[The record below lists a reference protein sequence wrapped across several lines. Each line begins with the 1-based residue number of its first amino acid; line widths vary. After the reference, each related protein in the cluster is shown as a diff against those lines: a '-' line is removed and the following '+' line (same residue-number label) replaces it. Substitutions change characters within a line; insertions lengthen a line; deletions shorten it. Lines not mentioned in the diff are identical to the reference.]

1 MKYDMYD
8 KNGASKVVSA
18 YILSKK
24 NKDKRYEFKV
34 DSQQFFLKY
43 KHIISPVDFKMTDVF
58 FSGKTR
64 YGEELDKTLLQD
76 VEFDE
81 KNYYL
86 NQKQFAKLFYTASEK
101 VNKKDIIKID
111 KVEKPEDDI
120 LSFSLYSKGK
130 FIKSNDLKDV
140 FVFNTLGLTTTG
152 KKTRYIL
159 SKDLKPIGIKDLNSK
174 L

>member
-58 FSGKTR
+58 FFGKTR
-64 YGEELDKTLLQD
+64 YGEELDKTLLQN

-140 FVFNTLGLTTTG
+140 FVFNTLGFTTTG
-152 KKTRYIL
+152 KKLVIYLAKI
-159 SKDLKPIGIKDLNSK
+159 
-174 L
+174 